1 MLRLF
6 CDILVY
12 GLYIR
17 IYHIANAFLLNNR
30 TIKIWDKIFK
40 NGRSKVC
47 KKIEGLWSAKG
58 HIFSRKFADFDT
70 SIYSYTYQYTI
81 GFPSFAWA

>member
-6 CDILVY
+6 CDILLY

-17 IYHIANAFLLNNR
+17 IHHIANAFLLNNR
-30 TIKIWDKIFK
+30 AIKIWDKIFK

-47 KKIEGLWSAKG
+47 KKTEGLWSAKG

-70 SIYSYTYQYTI
+70 
-81 GFPSFAWA
+81 